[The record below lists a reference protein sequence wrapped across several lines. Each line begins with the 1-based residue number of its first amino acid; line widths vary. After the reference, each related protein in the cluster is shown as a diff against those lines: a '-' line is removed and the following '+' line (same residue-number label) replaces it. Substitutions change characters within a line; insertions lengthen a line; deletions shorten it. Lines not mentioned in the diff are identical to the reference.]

1 MLMDHDQVRQLED
14 EIEKAIAQ
22 TLRRLSKDRTIS
34 KPSSERMC
42 HLMAKAAVAVFEAV
56 DDQRGGPNP

>member
-1 MLMDHDQVRQLED
+1 MDHDQVKRLEN

-22 TLRRLSKDRTIS
+22 AFDRLSKKGAISRPYSDRTY
-34 KPSSERMC
+34 

-56 DDQRGGPNP
+56 DEERQAETK